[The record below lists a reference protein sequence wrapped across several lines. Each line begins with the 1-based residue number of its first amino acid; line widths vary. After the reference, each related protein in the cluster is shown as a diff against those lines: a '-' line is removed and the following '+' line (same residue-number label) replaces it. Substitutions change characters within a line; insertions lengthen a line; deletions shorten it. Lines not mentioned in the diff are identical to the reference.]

1 MASLNDELF
10 LNDTEFASSHELGLM
25 DFRITL
31 AEEGRFIKHT
41 PSVIGEDGIDD
52 LNQLSHTN
60 KHIFSRKRNFYL
72 AGIEPDK
79 IQQIDSNPIFNEVKN
94 IGIVMGLRYLNSFMS
109 RLDYLFP
116 QLIV

>member
-1 MASLNDELF
+1 MKKNTLYITSLMLYLIGNATTTDAQP
-10 LNDTEFASSHELGLM
+10 NTSGNKPKVEFV
-25 DFRITL
+25 F
-31 AEEGRFIKHT
+31 
-41 PSVIGEDGIDD
+41 
-52 LNQLSHTN
+52 QLSDTN

-109 RLDYLFP
+109 RFDYLFP